1 MTIDTLLSK
10 KISEAVLRYDMI
22 RPGDKILVAVS
33 GGKDSMSLA
42 YNLMKMKRS
51 GYPIDFDFTC
61 IHIKTDFCN
70 CGKKTRM
77 ESFLE
82 VWEVPYEIKQ
92 VPVIA
97 RLKPGRKMNCYWCST
112 QRRMELIKSAVEKG
126 CNKIALGHHM
136 DDILETFF
144 MNMSYK
150 GEIST
155 MLPVLEYDSYPITV
169 IRPLALVKEQD
180 VIRFATKNRINK
192 LVCTCPYGRES
203 KRKDMRA
210 IINEMA
216 RGEESIRDNL
226 FKALENPVDRYMI
239 GSRNLSSRADAELI
253 SRADQWVRTEGWKTA
268 GPENILAPEE
278 GKKKLPCLEG
288 LPCPEG
294 GDCAS
299 CREALEAV

>member
-1 MTIDTLLSK
+1 MTVDTLLSK
-10 KISEAVLRYDMI
+10 KISEAVLRYGMI
-22 RPGDKILVAVS
+22 EEGDKILVAVS
-33 GGKDSMSLA
+33 GGKDSMSLT
-42 YNLMKMKRS
+42 YNLMKMKNT
-51 GYPIDFDFTC
+51 GFPINFDFTC

-77 ESFLE
+77 EKFLE
-82 VWEVPYEIKQ
+82 AWGVDYEIKQ

-112 QRRMELIKSAVEKG
+112 QRRMELIKSAEEKG

-150 GEIST
+150 GELST
-155 MLPVLEYDSYPITV
+155 MLPVLEYDNYPFTV

-180 VIRFATKNRINK
+180 VIRFATKNRLNK

-210 IINEMA
+210 VINDMA
-216 RGEESIRDNL
+216 EGDESIRDNL
-226 FKALENPVDRYMI
+226 FKALENPVERYMM
-239 GSRNLSSRADAELI
+239 GAMNAAVEPAPELADRA
-253 SRADQWVRTEGWKTA
+253 SQWVRKEGWKTV
-268 GPENILAPEE
+268 GPEDILAPEE

-288 LPCPEG
+288 KTCPEG
-294 GDCAS
+294 ADCEKCRSELAS
-299 CREALEAV
+299 

>member
-10 KISEAVLRYDMI
+10 KISEAVLRYGMI
-22 RPGDKILVAVS
+22 KDGDKILAAVS
-33 GGKDSMSLA
+33 GGKDSMSLV
-42 YNLMKMKRS
+42 YNLAKMKRG
-51 GYPIDFDFTC
+51 GYPVDFDFTC
-61 IHIKTDFCN
+61 VHIKTDFCN

-82 VWEVPYEIKQ
+82 AWDVPYEIKQ

-112 QRRMELIKSAVEKG
+112 QRRMELIKSAQEKG

-150 GEIST
+150 GELST
-155 MLPVLEYDSYPITV
+155 MLPVLKYDHYPITV

-192 LVCTCPYGRES
+192 LVCTCPYGTES

-210 IINEMA
+210 VINGMA
-216 RGEESIRDNL
+216 EGDESIRDNL
-226 FKALENPVDRYMI
+226 FKALENPVERYMMDA
-239 GSRNLSSRADAELI
+239 RAAACTDEELSLKADN
-253 SRADQWVRTEGWKTA
+253 WVRTEGWKTF
-268 GPENILAPEE
+268 GPEDILSPVE

-288 LPCPEG
+288 RPCPEG
-294 GDCAS
+294 ADCEKCRLNLAS
-299 CREALEAV
+299 